1 MTSTVR
7 AVLIAATVLVAAAAS
22 GAADYEI
29 PRDRSAKE
37 VASPVPLKGP
47 HYRVRDIVPTD
58 GYTNR
63 WTVDS
68 DFGVFEV
75 AGDGALRKLIPEI
88 HAIAELRKFSKTEAF
103 AKGLGGATRAPISF
117 VKSLVTHPVDTVSG
131 VPKGTYQLVEN
142 VGVSV
147 STTRNPAEDS
157 RAAQVLKMSSYKR
170 DIGQKLDVDVY
181 SSNKV
186 LQKELNRVAW
196 AMSVGDMAFSVAMLP
211 AGVGGSVVS
220 NVRLANSVKN
230 ALKEEPPQR
239 LRIINDERLTK
250 IGIPDDPRNRFL
262 DHPAFTPRHLTII
275 CANLE
280 QLAGV
285 TGRDAFVT
293 VALEAQDETDA
304 NLYMAMAQLLRGY
317 HQTVSPLTAIAR
329 LNRLTVAKTQAG
341 QAVVTLPADQLIW
354 TDRVDEVSGGVA
366 SEYRAGGL
374 GPKIDLWL
382 TGTASPRAR
391 QELGSRGIT
400 VIETANS
407 RVEVLD

>member
-1 MTSTVR
+1 MGSTVR
-7 AVLIAATVLVAAAAS
+7 AALIAATVLVTAAAG
-22 GAADYEI
+22 GAADYEV

-37 VASPVPLKGP
+37 AAFGAPLKGP
-47 HYRVRDIVPTD
+47 HYRVRDVVPSD

-75 AGDGALRKLIPEI
+75 EGDGALRKLIPEI
-88 HAIAELRKFSKTEAF
+88 AAIAELRKFSKTEAF
-103 AKGLGGATRAPISF
+103 AKGLGGATKAPINF

-131 VPKGTYQLVEN
+131 VPKGAYQVVEN

-147 STTRNPAEDS
+147 SNTRNPAEDS

-170 DIGQKLDVDVY
+170 DLGHKLDVDVY

-196 AMSVGDMAFSVAMLP
+196 AMSIGDMAFSVAMLP
-211 AGVGGSVVS
+211 AGAGGAVVS

-230 ALKEEPPQR
+230 VLKEEPPQR

-250 IGIPDDPRNRFL
+250 AGIPEGLRERFL

-275 CANLE
+275 CSNLDA
-280 QLAGV
+280 LAGV
-285 TGRDAFVT
+285 AGREAFLA
-293 VALEAQDETDA
+293 VALEARDETDA
-304 NLYMAMAQLLRGY
+304 NLYTAMAQLLRGY

-341 QAVVTLPADQLIW
+341 RSFVALPADQLIW
-354 TDRVDEVSGGVA
+354 TDRVDQVS
-366 SEYRAGGL
+366 SFLAGEG
-374 GPKIDLWL
+374 KIDLWL
-382 TGTASPRAR
+382 TGKGSPRTL
-391 QELGSRGIT
+391 QQLESRAIT
-400 VIETANS
+400 VIENAAS